1 MTSRERTFM
10 ALSHEEPD
18 RPPISATY
26 TPEIAGTLREAFG
39 QPEEDLGYVMGND
52 LIKTTVGMENS
63 YYLSDTPTYT
73 CPFGVEWRN
82 VSNYTG
88 AYTEIIGGAL
98 RDDPD
103 GAKLRAYRIPDPD
116 DPALYAHV
124 REAVQRYGGEKFI
137 IGSCQ
142 CSIFETAW
150 YLHGLEDTMMD
161 MAADE
166 DYAGELFDKIMEF
179 PLRAGL
185 HMIEAGADMIWL
197 GDDVATQQN
206 MMMSVPM
213 WRKYFKTRY
222 ARIFEQFRRTRKDIF
237 IAYHSCGNCT
247 DILDDMV
254 EIGLDVLNPIQ
265 PLAMD
270 PYGIKRRFGRKL
282 TMFGAIDVQ
291 ELMPNG
297 TREQI
302 IRTVRDYKKYLG
314 AEGGYILSPAH
325 HLQSDTSLE
334 NIMAFY
340 DTAREPVAAYD
351 HTYCQ

>member
-10 ALSHEEPD
+10 TLAHEEPD

-26 TPEIAGTLREAFG
+26 TPEVAKAMREVFG

-52 LIKTTVGMENS
+52 LIKTAVGMENS
-63 YYLSDTPTYT
+63 YYLYDTPTYT

-98 RDDPD
+98 TDDSD
-103 GAKLRAYRIPDPD
+103 GSKLSAYQIPDPD
-116 DPALYAHV
+116 DPALYTHV
-124 REAVQRYGGEKFI
+124 REAVQKYGKEKFI

-161 MAADE
+161 MVADE
-166 DYAGELFDKIMEF
+166 DYANEMFDKIMQF
-179 PLRAGL
+179 PLKAGL

-213 WRKYFKTRY
+213 WRKYFKERY
-222 ARIFEQFRRTRKDIF
+222 ARIFEQFRQARKDIV

-254 EIGLDVLNPIQ
+254 EIGLNVLNPIQ
-265 PLAMD
+265 PLAMN
-270 PYGIKRRFGRKL
+270 PYKIKERFGKKL
-282 TMFGAIDVQ
+282 TLFGAIDVQ
-291 ELMPNG
+291 ELMPRG

-302 IRTVRDYKKYLG
+302 VQTVRDYKKYLG
-314 AEGGYILSPAH
+314 AGGGYILSPAH

-334 NIMAFY
+334 NILAFY
-340 DTAREPVAAYD
+340 DAAKEPVKAYD
-351 HTYCQ
+351 HTYCK

>member
-10 ALSHEEPD
+10 ALAHEEPD

-26 TPEIAGTLREAFG
+26 TPEVAKTLRETFG

-52 LIKTTVGMENS
+52 LIKTSVGMENS
-63 YYLSDTPTYT
+63 YYLYDTPTYT

-98 RDDPD
+98 KDDFD
-103 GAKLRAYRIPDPD
+103 GAKLKAYQIPDPD
-116 DPALYAHV
+116 DPALYTHV
-124 REAVQRYGGEKFI
+124 REAVQKYGKEKFI

-161 MAADE
+161 MVSDE
-166 DYAGELFDKIMEF
+166 DYANELFDKIMQF

-213 WRKYFKTRY
+213 WRKYFKERY
-222 ARIFEQFRRTRKDIF
+222 ACMFEQFRKARKDIF

-270 PYGIKRRFGRKL
+270 PYKIKKHFGKKL

-291 ELMPNG
+291 ELMPHG

-302 IRTVRDYKKYLG
+302 VQTVRDYKKYLG

-340 DTAREPVAAYD
+340 DTAKESVKAYD
-351 HTYCQ
+351 HTYCE